1 MEDELAF
8 VQLQLWVVIGLLAF
22 FVLTNILCRIFGC
35 EWSDEKVYAK
45 MWQKGEIDKLLRA
58 AELRLAEN
66 PHDIG
71 ALYFGARAMV
81 ARGRYDDARKHLERL
96 SIVEPSLRRACLEEI
111 AELDRLASDG

>member
-22 FVLTNILCRIFGC
+22 FVLTNLLCRIFGC
-35 EWSDEKVYAK
+35 EWSDEKIYAK
-45 MWQKGEIDKLLRA
+45 MWQKGEVDKLLKL

-81 ARGRYDDARKHLERL
+81 ARGRNDDARRLLERL
-96 SIVEPSLRRACLEEI
+96 SVIEPSLRSACQEEI
-111 AELDRLASDG
+111 GELSRSASDD